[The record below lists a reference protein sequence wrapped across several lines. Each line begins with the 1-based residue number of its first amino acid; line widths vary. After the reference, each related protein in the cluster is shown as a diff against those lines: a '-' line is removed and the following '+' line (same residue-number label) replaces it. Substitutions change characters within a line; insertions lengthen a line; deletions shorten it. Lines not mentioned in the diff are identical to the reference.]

1 MKITHESTNIN
12 LIEKCLDA
20 LSSLANS
27 SPEEKKKEEDKR
39 KDFFSALWNAMF
51 ETDTRALISQFD
63 GIPHLIELLN
73 KTMSINITTTTQKTT
88 RTTSSGKRKPSIP
101 PSNKNAT
108 QSSSSSTISVE
119 QVYYRMIQHITSIL
133 FSLSILNVNKTVIAE
148 NKAIPL
154 LIKLLS
160 NNSKND
166 NTIGNACGTLGN
178 LARSH
183 ELNSDEIV
191 TADGVNLL
199 FSVLVKI

>member
-1 MKITHESTNIN
+1 MKIIHESTNIN
-12 LIEKCLDA
+12 LIEKCLDTI
-20 LSSLANS
+20 SSLATTS
-27 SPEEKKKEEDKR
+27 LEEKKEEEKKKE
-39 KDFFSALWNAMF
+39 FFSALWNAMF

-63 GIPHLIELLN
+63 GIPHLIDLLN
-73 KTMSINITTTTQKTT
+73 KTMNINTTTTTTTTSKQKTT
-88 RTTSSGKRKPSIP
+88 KTSTSSTKRK
-101 PSNKNAT
+101 SNTT
-108 QSSSSSTISVE
+108 QPSTISVE
-119 QVYYRMIQHITSIL
+119 QVYDRMIQHITSIL
-133 FSLSILNVNKTVIAE
+133 CSLSILNVNKTLIAE

-166 NTIGNACGTLGN
+166 KTIGNACGTLGN